1 MLFSEARSTAMFL
14 KVKGQTKGKFIF
26 QVHLKSTVYS
36 MVRART
42 LDNKIFI
49 LNISKLPTRTSS
61 NYSGRQLILLL
72 ITAFFFFFF
81 LSWPP
86 AQKDMNCPPL
96 TRLQNQQEN
105 IQSSRNCTRLMDPY
119 YPWWFLGDRKNPWC
133 FQSLHMSK

>member
-81 LSWPP
+81 
-86 AQKDMNCPPL
+86 CP
-96 TRLQNQQEN
+96 
-105 IQSSRNCTRLMDPY
+105 DH
-119 YPWWFLGDRKNPWC
+119 
-133 FQSLHMSK
+133 LHKKT